1 MRDSTALP
9 FLLTRSYSVFA
20 VRRLRGAA
28 GRDDDA
34 RVAAFVRDVRGS
46 LYSTIKDELK
56 LSLQHHAQPVSV
68 RAAPVAVGPPS
79 DISSAARTLQPR
91 VPGLLP
97 HVPSLQPLCTSCCC
111 PPPTT
116 TTTPLALQLVV
127 PDLPSLTCPSHI
139 SLDLLTAGGRL
150 PARSPAL
157 SCNLLLPELLPHARL
172 PCSVTPRQI
181 SPRSPPTP
189 VCVQAATLCLPQ
201 ARDLFPGEEQDAPP
215 GGGDEGGALTGKAA
229 ESHFCSKAMFLLAR
243 VLSM

>member
-91 VPGLLP
+91 VPGLHP
-97 HVPSLQPLCTSCCC
+97 HVPSLQ
-111 PPPTT
+111 
-116 TTTPLALQLVV
+116 
-127 PDLPSLTCPSHI
+127 PSHI

-157 SCNLLLPELLPHARL
+157 SCYLLLPELLPHARL

>member
-91 VPGLLP
+91 VPARAAAERLLSSRYHDTDEDGLISESEWCAMCLVLQQAQRSLP
-97 HVPSLQPLCTSCCC
+97 QTAAPPL
-111 PPPTT
+111 
-116 TTTPLALQLVV
+116 L
-127 PDLPSLTCPSHI
+127 
-139 SLDLLTAGGRL
+139 
-150 PARSPAL
+150 
-157 SCNLLLPELLPHARL
+157 
-172 PCSVTPRQI
+172 
-181 SPRSPPTP
+181 PPTP
-189 VCVQAATLCLPQ
+189 CFGVVVA
-201 ARDLFPGEEQDAPP
+201 
-215 GGGDEGGALTGKAA
+215 GA
-229 ESHFCSKAMFLLAR
+229 
-243 VLSM
+243 